1 VAEGVWRPEK
11 QGDEEAGGL
20 GDKGDKETRRW
31 GDKVKD
37 IEGEVALLV
46 TRLVVGERVFLMRG

>member
-1 VAEGVWRPEK
+1 VAEGVWEQGEP
-11 QGDEEAGGL
+11 GDEEAGGL
-20 GDKGDKETRRW
+20 GDKGTRRR

-46 TRLVVGERVFLMRG
+46 TRLVVGERVFLIGG